1 MGEKAKRKKTEK
13 ALKKARKAEAKAAHD
28 AGGPIPEQI
37 AGIPLPKE
45 VRDAGS
51 KLIAFA
57 SSPIGREVIGIGV
70 TIAAA
75 AAQAALAGKGKDSGA
90 TGAREKKPGAGEE
103 IVAAAVDGIV
113 KSVVGAVKRG

>member
-1 MGEKAKRKKTEK
+1 MGEKAKRKKAEK
-13 ALKKARKAEAKAAHD
+13 ALKKARKAEAKAAPD
-28 AGGPIPEQI
+28 AGATIPEEI

-57 SSPIGREVIGIGV
+57 SSPIGREMIGIGV

-75 AAQAALAGKGKDSGA
+75 AAQAALAGKGKAPGA
-90 TGAREKKPGAGEE
+90 TGAAEKKRGTGEE
-103 IVAAAVDGIV
+103 IVSAAVDGIV